1 MNSLATRTPSQL
13 VTRTKID
20 TLEETLREEISKG
33 AMGQTVV
40 DCQKDNSQADHYY
53 GQGVYARSLLI
64 PAGTVVVG
72 KIHKQDRVCIIASGE
87 CTFIDEWQKKRVK
100 APYIGEFKAGSK
112 TAVFAH
118 TDTTWVAC
126 IGTESKDPD
135 IMVHELVESNH
146 EDYQVYLEQL
156 ED

>member
-1 MNSLATRTPSQL
+1 MNSLAIRTPSQL

-33 AMGQTVV
+33 TMEQTIV
-40 DCQKDNSQADHYY
+40 DCQEDNSQADHYY
-53 GQGVYARSLLI
+53 GEGVYARSLFI

-72 KIHKQDRVCIIASGE
+72 KIHKQDRVNIIAQGR
-87 CTFIDEWQKKRVK
+87 CTFIDEWQKKTVD
-100 APYIGEFKAGSK
+100 APYVGEFKAGSK

-118 TDTTWVAC
+118 TDTVWVTC
-126 IGTESKDPD
+126 IGTDSKDPD

-146 EDYQVYLEQL
+146 EDYTTYLEQL